1 MEEAAAYHSGV
12 NGKDALLARRAEFM
26 YNFFD
31 YDNDRERV
39 RTRFLEEA
47 NKRTTLKD
55 IGEALDKF
63 MLDEKAKGLTFMNAE
78 NNDSLPKS
86 ATQDSSSFELSW
98 TGRIFKDTDPL
109 KPLLLDDA
117 SPLDSMPEDKDT
129 PYRDIIDRIKH
140 EDQHTDYSAGTLTD
154 EQRTE
159 IALFHSFKQDP
170 YFKHFLH
177 NHLRQFAEDIDEG
190 ILNFPEGPFTKHV
203 TDIPKFDR
211 INLYDFRR
219 ALPQKER
226 EAKLDAS
233 GAAWGFG
240 KRKTSRAVARVKPGQ
255 GAIHINGM
263 PMLEY
268 FSLPS

>member
-31 YDNDRERV
+31 YDNDRERI

-63 MLDEKAKGLTFMNAE
+63 MLDEKAKGLTYMNAE

-117 SPLDSMPEDKDT
+117 SPSTACPRTK
-129 PYRDIIDRIKH
+129 
-140 EDQHTDYSAGTLTD
+140 TLP
-154 EQRTE
+154 TE
-159 IALFHSFKQDP
+159 
-170 YFKHFLH
+170 
-177 NHLRQFAEDIDEG
+177 
-190 ILNFPEGPFTKHV
+190 
-203 TDIPKFDR
+203 
-211 INLYDFRR
+211 
-219 ALPQKER
+219 
-226 EAKLDAS
+226 
-233 GAAWGFG
+233 
-240 KRKTSRAVARVKPGQ
+240 TS
-255 GAIHINGM
+255 
-263 PMLEY
+263 
-268 FSLPS
+268 